1 MRKAHAAVAV
11 CVAAAGALIAGA
23 QGNPPLRVLHSGR
36 TDKFQVELRVRS
48 EVEGQKSTTI
58 GAKTYVEPVSQWV
71 EERLTWMDERRVI
84 STGADG
90 AAEIEER
97 LTSFSD
103 AADSSGSDPDI
114 TKLLEALK
122 SAIQPWE
129 TARTLRYHETRAG
142 QIAGLDA
149 AAAAPPL
156 DEQAPRV
163 LTAWLLRALRPTA
176 ALPAHPLVYNQS
188 WEEPRAVQF
197 AEWRGTTGSE
207 SGEWIG
213 AVAGA
218 RSQGEPAVQL
228 HMTQEIAGT
237 IAAGNEKPG
246 EGAGQAHFHA
256 ESLSTLALEDLR
268 LMAATR
274 SGMREIVWTL
284 APVEGLATPP
294 RFRGRLLAEIH
305 IKSCD
310 ETPCTD
316 HGNGNFGG
324 AGRGNR

>member
-11 CVAAAGALIAGA
+11 CAAAAGALIAGA
-23 QGNPPLRVLHSGR
+23 QGSAPLRVLRVGR
-36 TDKFQVELRVRS
+36 TDRFQVELRVRS

-71 EERLTWMDERRVI
+71 EERLTWLDERRVI
-84 STGADG
+84 SAGADG

-97 LTSFSD
+97 LTNFSD
-103 AADSSGSDPDI
+103 AADSSGSDPE
-114 TKLLEALK
+114 TMKLLEALK

-129 TARTLRYHETRAG
+129 TARTLRYRETRAG
-142 QIAGLDA
+142 QITGLDA
-149 AAAAPPL
+149 AAAPPL
-156 DEQAPRV
+156 GEQAPRV

-213 AVAGA
+213 AAAGA
-218 RSQGEPAVQL
+218 HSQAEPAVQL
-228 HMTQEIAGT
+228 HTTQEIAGT
-237 IAAGNEKPG
+237 VAAGNEKPA
-246 EGAGQAHFHA
+246 EGAGQAHFHS

-284 APVEGLATPP
+284 APVEGLASPP
-294 RFRGRLLAEIH
+294 KFRGRLLAEIH
-305 IKSCD
+305 IKACD
-310 ETPCTD
+310 ETPCTY
-316 HGNGNFGG
+316 HGNGNSGG
-324 AGRGNR
+324 SGRGDR

>member
-1 MRKAHAAVAV
+1 MRLAPAAVAL
-11 CVAAAGALIAGA
+11 CAAAAVALIAGA
-23 QGNPPLRVLHSGR
+23 QGSAPLRVLRAGR

-58 GAKTYVEPVSQWV
+58 GAKTYVEPVSQWG

-84 STGADG
+84 SAGADG
-90 AAEIEER
+90 AAEVEER

-103 AADSSGSDPDI
+103 AADSSGSDPDT

-122 SAIQPWE
+122 SEIHPWE
-129 TARTLRYHETRAG
+129 TPRTLRYRETRAG
-142 QIAGLDA
+142 QISGLDTA
-149 AAAAPPL
+149 SAPPL
-156 DEQAPRV
+156 GEQAPRV

-213 AVAGA
+213 AAAGA
-218 RSQGEPAVQL
+218 RSRGEPAVQL
-228 HMTQEIAGT
+228 HTTQEIAGT
-237 IAAGNEKPG
+237 VAAGNEKPA

-256 ESLSTLALEDLR
+256 ESLSTLALEDLQ

-284 APVEGLATPP
+284 APVEGLASPP
-294 RFRGRLLAEIH
+294 KFRGRLLAEIH

-310 ETPCTD
+310 ESPCTD
-316 HGNGNFGG
+316 HGNGNSGG
-324 AGRGNR
+324 AGRSNR

>member
-1 MRKAHAAVAV
+1 MRKVFAAVATF
-11 CVAAAGALIAGA
+11 ATAAGALIAGA
-23 QGNPPLRVLHSGR
+23 QGNAPLRALRAGR
-36 TDKFQVELRVRS
+36 TDKFQIELRVRS

-71 EERLTWMDERRVI
+71 EQRLTWTDERRVI

-97 LTSFSD
+97 LANFSD
-103 AADSSGSDPDI
+103 ATDSSDSDPDT
-114 TKLLEALK
+114 TKLLGALK

-129 TARTLRYHETRAG
+129 AARTLRYRETRAG
-142 QIAGLDA
+142 QIIGLDA
-149 AAAAPPL
+149 AAAPPL
-156 DEQAPRV
+156 EEQAPRV

-176 ALPAHPLVYNQS
+176 ALPAHLLVYNQS

-207 SGEWIG
+207 SGEWLG
-213 AVAGA
+213 NTSGLRG
-218 RSQGEPAVQL
+218 RSEPAVQL
-228 HMTQEIAGT
+228 HVTQEIAGT
-237 IAAGNEKPG
+237 VAAGNEKPT
-246 EGAGQAHFHA
+246 EGTAQAHFHG

-268 LMAATR
+268 LISATR

-294 RFRGRLLAEIH
+294 KFRGRLSAEIH

-316 HGNGNFGG
+316 HGNGNSGG